1 MSLKGRNL
9 IKTVRWDGIID
20 LEYASFYTRE
30 IEIDSE
36 IETARYNVFG
46 QQLDDIVRKKYKTQK
61 LLIGGHGITSFKNE
75 MALKIF
81 LEKWGFDGIMY
92 TSDQIHKEIL

>member
-1 MSLKGRNL
+1 MSLKGRDL
-9 IKTVRWDGIID
+9 IKTVRWDGRID

-36 IETARYNVFG
+36 IETGRYNIFG
-46 QQLDDIVRKKYKTQK
+46 QQLDDIVMKKYKTQTF
-61 LLIGGHGITSFKNE
+61 LIGGHGITSFKNE
-75 MALKIF
+75 TDLKIF